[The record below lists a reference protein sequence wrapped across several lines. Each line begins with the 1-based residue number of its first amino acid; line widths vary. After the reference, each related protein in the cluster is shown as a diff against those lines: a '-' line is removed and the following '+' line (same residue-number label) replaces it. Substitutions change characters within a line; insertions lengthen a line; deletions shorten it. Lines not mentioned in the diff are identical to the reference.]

1 MSSPFTRRTLL
12 SAAVTGTTG
21 VVAGCLGFDDEPT
34 EEPPDDPDP
43 GLRIN
48 GRFLSSAFPIE
59 FVEPDFEEST
69 GFAGDARIAY
79 VHWHGEDLSH
89 WHQSPLELAA
99 GGTRTGRTRFL
110 IDGAD
115 AIPLGSEETFSQS
128 VSPADEA
135 SEELLTVAV
144 EDDRVEISAADSGEA
159 ALSFELWAGGE
170 RRWVAP
176 PLPVEIG

>member
-1 MSSPFTRRTLL
+1 MLPPFTRRTLL
-12 SAAVTGTTG
+12 SAAVAGTTG
-21 VVAGCLGFDDEPT
+21 VVAGCLGADDEPA

-59 FVEPDFEEST
+59 FVDPAFEAST

-79 VHWHGEDLSH
+79 VHWHGEDSSH

-110 IDGAD
+110 LDGAD
-115 AIPLGSEETFSQS
+115 AISLGPGETFSQS
-128 VSPADEA
+128 VAPADGA
-135 SEELLTVAV
+135 SEELLTVTV
-144 EDDRVEISAADSGEA
+144 EGDRVEITAVDTGEA
-159 ALSFELWAGGE
+159 ALSFELWADGE
-170 RRWVAP
+170 RRWIAP
-176 PLPVEIG
+176 PLPVEID